1 MLIFSH
7 VLIKTFL
14 EEGVFIIGILT
25 ELTKGTSHTIQ
36 VIHTLP
42 IRHG

>member
-7 VLIKTFL
+7 ILIRIFFREK
-14 EEGVFIIGILT
+14 EFILYI

-36 VIHTLP
+36 VIHTLL
-42 IRHG
+42 ITHG